1 MAIGY
6 LARPLP
12 RGFNLLPKTW
22 NPKPKTVFMSGLNL
36 PYIMEAA
43 LMAVVLLFSVIVH
56 EVAHGYVALLNGDPT
71 AKMLGRITL
80 NPVPHIDPIGTILL
94 PLLLL
99 LSHAG
104 ILFGWAR
111 PVPVN
116 PLNYRNYRWGEITV
130 SAAGALSNLAL
141 AVGFALLLRLGVGN
155 QGLMKLAFFGVSIN
169 IFLALFNLIPIPPL
183 DGSHILSILL
193 PREWARLYHYLDP
206 VGFVLILLLF
216 YTGFLSAVIMP
227 FYRAIALFLLG

>member
-1 MAIGY
+1 
-6 LARPLP
+6 
-12 RGFNLLPKTW
+12 
-22 NPKPKTVFMSGLNL
+22 MSGLNL
-36 PYIMEAA
+36 PYLLEAA

-71 AKMLGRITL
+71 ARMLGRITL

-104 ILFGWAR
+104 ILFGWAK

-116 PLNYRNYRWGEITV
+116 PLNYRNYRRAEIAV
-130 SAAGALSNLAL
+130 SAAGPLSNLAL
-141 AVGFALLLRLGVGN
+141 AVAFALLLRLGLGN

-193 PREWARLYHYLDP
+193 PRDLARLYHYLDP

-216 YTGFLSAVIMP
+216 YTGILSAVVMP

>member
-1 MAIGY
+1 MPG
-6 LARPLP
+6 
-12 RGFNLLPKTW
+12 
-22 NPKPKTVFMSGLNL
+22 MNL
-36 PYIMEAA
+36 PYLLEAA

-71 AKMLGRITL
+71 ARMLGRITL
-80 NPVPHIDPIGTILL
+80 NPVPHIDPIGTILV

-99 LSHAG
+99 ISHAG

-116 PLNYRNYRWGEITV
+116 PLNYRNYRWGEVTV

-141 AVGFALLLRLGVGN
+141 AVIFAALLRLGFNNV
-155 QGLMKLAFFGVSIN
+155 GLMKLAYFGVSIN

-183 DGSHILSILL
+183 DGSHIVAILL
-193 PREWARLYHYLDP
+193 PRDLARVYGYLQP
-206 VGFVLILLLF
+206 VGFILILILF
-216 YTGFLSAVIMP
+216 YTGILWAIIMP
-227 FYRAIALFLLG
+227 FYRAIALWLLGG